1 MAITFIL
8 IYSFLIL
15 PGLLTW
21 NIDFLSLTKLSNSY
35 LHCSM
40 ALAFHLE
47 VGI

>member
-1 MAITFIL
+1 MSIKFVH

-21 NIDFLSLTKLSNSY
+21 NIDFLSLTKVSNSY
-35 LHCSM
+35 LHYSM
-40 ALAFHLE
+40 ALAFHLK